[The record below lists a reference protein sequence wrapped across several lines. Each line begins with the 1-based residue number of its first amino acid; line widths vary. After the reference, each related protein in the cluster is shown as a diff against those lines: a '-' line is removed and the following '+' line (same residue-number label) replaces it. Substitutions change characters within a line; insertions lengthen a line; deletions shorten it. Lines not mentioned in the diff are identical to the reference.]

1 MNATIQ
7 AGCSWSHI
15 PISND
20 FLRRFSTKFVVKPVF
35 HQASLFAREA
45 KAKMHAR
52 KARTPSV
59 VNLFAAKNKFRSS
72 SSGKRAQ
79 RTEKAMLRERATR
92 QLNGLAVY
100 IRMKRTKLKNCSSL
114 IVK

>member
-45 KAKMHAR
+45 KAKIHAR
-52 KARTPSV
+52 KARKPSV
-59 VNLFAAKNKFRSS
+59 VNLFAAKNKFWSS

-79 RTEKAMLRERATR
+79 RTEKAMLRETR